1 MSFVADGSD
10 YSASEADYEDGA
22 DPNSGSTVDGPGFN
36 PLAMDAPT
44 IEEDPVPVSKNA
56 GSRFIAF
63 VWDHLVDQ
71 DNRDRLEL
79 HEERVK
85 FTTDHIMYCRKTNLY
100 NETFNYNS
108 MVDVVWSYPLLSS
121 DLKSHIGH
129 ALCIDSNTRE
139 SAEEFLRNDPIIQ
152 SIAGKSS
159 SDILENI
166 SIFRWRHLK
175 DYSLRQDDGR
185 SGLPTMIIGLHNP
198 PVTSS
203 STNAKS
209 KLPTKKW
216 QAEREGAYDDHLKY
230 LIQSDLVSQAGPLH
244 VGTSDKND
252 PKSVPIGDL
261 IIINAENRKHAIEFA
276 ENDPLALAGLY
287 QTLKVHRFNDLD
299 VTGKFVVD
307 NVYLQM
313 CNGKNT
319 HLEMKEALQYWGY
332 PISDKQTK
340 WINR

>member
-10 YSASEADYEDGA
+10 YTNSESDYEDSESDMDSA
-22 DPNSGSTVDGPGFN
+22 TNGPGFN
-36 PLAMDAPT
+36 PLAMNAPT
-44 IEEDPVPVSKNA
+44 SEEKPVPLSKNA

-63 VWDHLVDQ
+63 VWDHLVDEE
-71 DNRDRLEL
+71 NRDRMDL

-121 DLKSHIGH
+121 DLKSYIGH
-129 ALCIDSNTRE
+129 ALCLDSNTRE

-166 SIFRWRHLK
+166 SILRWRHLK

-185 SGLPTMIIGLHNP
+185 EGLPTMIIGLHNP
-198 PVTSS
+198 PVTSKS
-203 STNAKS
+203 SQTKS

-216 QAEREGAYDDHLKY
+216 QTVREQTYDDHLKY
-230 LIQSDLVSQAGPLH
+230 LIQSDLIIQAGPLH
-244 VGTSDKND
+244 VGTAEKDD
-252 PKSVPIGDL
+252 PKSVAIGDL
-261 IIINAENRKHAIEFA
+261 IIMNAHNRNHAIEFA

-307 NVYLQM
+307 NIYLQM

-319 HLEMKEALQYWGY
+319 HMEMKEALQYWGY
-332 PISDKQTK
+332 PVSDKQTR
-340 WINR
+340 WLNR